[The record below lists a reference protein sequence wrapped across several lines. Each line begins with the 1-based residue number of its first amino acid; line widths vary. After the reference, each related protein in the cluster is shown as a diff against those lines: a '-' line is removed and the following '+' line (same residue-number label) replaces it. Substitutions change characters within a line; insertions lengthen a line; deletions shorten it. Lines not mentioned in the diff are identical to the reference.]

1 MRTRNFENLI
11 LLPVVP
17 NASSG
22 EPLAENK
29 QYTDEPNDGEEDH
42 IADYAPYRMAQIEFL
57 RTLNGTQPGDPTCA
71 AKAIV
76 NLVRAEGEFAGYED
90 GVKSGDGANPWSV
103 AAAKS
108 ISVMDGS
115 DKHEDAESKELPNL
129 LVLGGDA
136 QRDVRNKCMQVLQGI
151 DEWEE
156 VGRSIDFA
164 HSE

>member
-22 EPLAENK
+22 EPLA
-29 QYTDEPNDGEEDH
+29 
-42 IADYAPYRMAQIEFL
+42 YRMAQIEFL
-57 RTLNGTQPGDPTCA
+57 RTLNGTQPGDPTRA

-76 NLVRAEGEFAGYED
+76 NLVRTEGEFSGYED
-90 GVKSGDGANPWSV
+90 GAKSDASSSNPWAA

-108 ISVMDGS
+108 DISESGVRGDVQ
-115 DKHEDAESKELPNL
+115 SKELPKL

-136 QRDVRNKCMQVLQGI
+136 QRDVRNKCMQVLRMI
-151 DEWEE
+151 DQWEE
-156 VGRSIDFA
+156 VGRSIGFA